1 MGICAQQHRVCVGLY
16 QKCAFR
22 CVPTQKGY
30 ESLVPGW
37 KDVLCFFDVA
47 GTALNRFL
55 CFVILM
61 FILFETIKYSEEHEG
76 DKTDCTPST
85 NLRTFLELIID
96 SLIAYMMYSYIKSNC
111 NYVRLSTLKVI
122 TAMSIFTLFFLNIL
136 LLLICNPSI
145 ANPGPVKLKELTV
158 YYQNIRGFVGAG
170 KGLTDPSPVLNRTKI
185 NEFEGYVYM
194 SKPDIICITE
204 TWLWGE
210 FGDSEI
216 LKADSY
222 KIYRLDRSRK
232 THPIDLKN
240 PKKFKEKGGGVL
252 IAVRADLN
260 IESKQIKSACKA
272 EILSVELDFGN
283 NNYLV
288 ITNCY
293 RVGTLGEEN
302 FSEIQKH
309 VFSIAGKQKY
319 KKNLMI
325 GDFNL
330 SSVNWKDGLGTTTG
344 SPTST
349 ESKFLDLFDNVGF
362 VQHVDQPTHE
372 GGRTLDLVLSNSSSI
387 VKNVEVMA
395 QHVGVMSDHFA
406 IEIRVNVNSSRLKS
420 KKRKILNWKKADIKA
435 MNRDYNRCNWDRLLD
450 FSEPEVMAS
459 RFNSVIHTVCEMHV
473 PTVTV
478 KSDFQPTW
486 FDSDV
491 HKAIRERDKRRAR
504 WDRTGTP
511 EHHLAFKD
519 SRKKYNRLVEKKK
532 LACVVDESDPSL
544 IPKKF
549 WSYVKS
555 TSNSHRI
562 PETVSYGSVFRNDP
576 QEKSELFNEFFYD
589 QFSEASEY
597 DIPLSYED
605 DDDPPQVDISPKRV
619 MKLLRGINPNKTH
632 GPDNINGKVL
642 KNCAHS
648 LAYPLAKIFKTSYL
662 TGHIPQEWKVANVV
676 PVFKKGSKASVENY
690 RPISLTC
697 LCMKIFEKIVREE
710 IMKQCGHRI
719 NRAQHGFLP
728 GKSCTTQMINFT
740 DSLAG
745 SINAAGRSDVIYFD
759 FAKAFDSVNHDV
771 LLHKLKSEYGIDG
784 VMLKFIVNYLQG
796 RKQRVVI
803 GGHQSE
809 LRSVN
814 SGVPQGSIIGPLL
827 FVLFINDM
835 HKCVSPGTNIAL
847 YADDTKIWRKI
858 ESPEDHVI
866 LQNDINALLR
876 WSVLNKMNFHPD
888 KCHVVKV
895 TLKRDKCVDFTYRL
909 GITDLEY
916 VSVEKD
922 LGVRVTPNLAWQ
934 KQSVSL
940 ISSARSRL
948 GLTKRT
954 CHFIKNRKQRLILYK
969 AMVRSLF
976 QHCAEVWRP
985 VLPTALG
992 KFETLQKRA
1001 VKWIFMEDYHHY
1013 SDSVYKAKLR
1023 ELDLLP
1029 IEQRFVLG
1037 DLILFHK
1044 VINNEVCIEFPDY
1057 LELIDPRE
1065 LLTEPSTEPSGN
1077 RRLRTT
1083 HKDPLYFVC
1092 NINDRVNVFRHS
1104 FFYRTH
1110 NLWNRLPLELR
1121 MIVDATQFENELRKH
1136 LAESN
1141 LPDPEPD

>member
-1 MGICAQQHRVCVGLY
+1 
-16 QKCAFR
+16 
-22 CVPTQKGY
+22 
-30 ESLVPGW
+30 
-37 KDVLCFFDVA
+37 
-47 GTALNRFL
+47 
-55 CFVILM
+55 M

-170 KGLTDPSPVLNRTKI
+170 KGLTEPSPVLNRTKI

-216 LKADSY
+216 LKPDSY

-232 THPIDLKN
+232 THHIDLKN

-283 NNYLV
+283 NNHLV
-288 ITNCY
+288 ITHCY

-330 SSVNWKDGLGTTTG
+330 SSDNWKDGLGTTTG

-491 HKAIRERDKRRAR
+491 HKAIRERDKA
-504 WDRTGTP
+504 
-511 EHHLAFKD
+511 
-519 SRKKYNRLVEKKK
+519 
-532 LACVVDESDPSL
+532 
-544 IPKKF
+544 
-549 WSYVKS
+549 
-555 TSNSHRI
+555 
-562 PETVSYGSVFRNDP
+562 
-576 QEKSELFNEFFYD
+576 
-589 QFSEASEY
+589 
-597 DIPLSYED
+597 
-605 DDDPPQVDISPKRV
+605 
-619 MKLLRGINPNKTH
+619 
-632 GPDNINGKVL
+632 
-642 KNCAHS
+642 
-648 LAYPLAKIFKTSYL
+648 
-662 TGHIPQEWKVANVV
+662 
-676 PVFKKGSKASVENY
+676 
-690 RPISLTC
+690 
-697 LCMKIFEKIVREE
+697 
-710 IMKQCGHRI
+710 
-719 NRAQHGFLP
+719 
-728 GKSCTTQMINFT
+728 
-740 DSLAG
+740 
-745 SINAAGRSDVIYFD
+745 
-759 FAKAFDSVNHDV
+759 
-771 LLHKLKSEYGIDG
+771 
-784 VMLKFIVNYLQG
+784 
-796 RKQRVVI
+796 
-803 GGHQSE
+803 
-809 LRSVN
+809 
-814 SGVPQGSIIGPLL
+814 
-827 FVLFINDM
+827 
-835 HKCVSPGTNIAL
+835 
-847 YADDTKIWRKI
+847 
-858 ESPEDHVI
+858 
-866 LQNDINALLR
+866 
-876 WSVLNKMNFHPD
+876 
-888 KCHVVKV
+888 
-895 TLKRDKCVDFTYRL
+895 
-909 GITDLEY
+909 
-916 VSVEKD
+916 
-922 LGVRVTPNLAWQ
+922 
-934 KQSVSL
+934 
-940 ISSARSRL
+940 
-948 GLTKRT
+948 
-954 CHFIKNRKQRLILYK
+954 
-969 AMVRSLF
+969 
-976 QHCAEVWRP
+976 
-985 VLPTALG
+985 
-992 KFETLQKRA
+992 
-1001 VKWIFMEDYHHY
+1001 
-1013 SDSVYKAKLR
+1013 
-1023 ELDLLP
+1023 
-1029 IEQRFVLG
+1029 
-1037 DLILFHK
+1037 
-1044 VINNEVCIEFPDY
+1044 
-1057 LELIDPRE
+1057 
-1065 LLTEPSTEPSGN
+1065 
-1077 RRLRTT
+1077 
-1083 HKDPLYFVC
+1083 
-1092 NINDRVNVFRHS
+1092 
-1104 FFYRTH
+1104 
-1110 NLWNRLPLELR
+1110 
-1121 MIVDATQFENELRKH
+1121 
-1136 LAESN
+1136 
-1141 LPDPEPD
+1141 